1 MNTDP
6 KNQER
11 VPGLQLHP
19 EQTSPNTN
27 PRKLY
32 AVTVRHIDCCES
44 IVRVQAKSETEAETA
59 AVNRARRQK
68 NWAWDT
74 TEHELYAFSVEQVT
88 EGGRHV

>member
-11 VPGLQLHP
+11 VQGLQLHP
-19 EQTSPNTN
+19 EPAVPNTH
-27 PRKLY
+27 PRRLY
-32 AVTVRHIDCCES
+32 EVTVRHIDCYES
-44 IVRVQAKSETEAETA
+44 RVRVQAPSEAEAEDA
-59 AVNRARRQK
+59 AVQHVKRQK
-68 NWAWDT
+68 DWQWDT